1 MANRFLRPSQFVTT
15 YGVGSLIRVGQLYRV
30 IPSLSSIVEDL
41 RRTRSFSEPNSLG
54 KRGLEKFCIQDSKLE
69 SMIKGKLEQINPRD
83 SSEVKVFRLPSNAD
97 MHVADGEKLYGTI
110 VFPQWSICKRHNENI
125 LTKLERR
132 GREWILPCPRCESDN
147 LRFETGVGVRF
158 IRACHKGHMDDID
171 WPNEVHLGAP
181 CDGKAFSWNEHDSDF
196 EVRCLDCSRSTTFRQ
211 IKSRER
217 AKSIACSGY
226 VPELQYNEGCIADEG
241 DEIPPAKI
249 ILKNASNLRVSHVL
263 TSLLIPPYSDRL
275 YQMLK
280 EYDQP
285 LLYLPDYK
293 QTSKKELIE
302 HFEKTREPLKLTEE
316 FFSTIRDYDETAIRR
331 VVRNVV
337 DEINTKAISEIDA
350 EDAEFSK
357 LLDVSRNG
365 YPKPYSGEPA
375 NFLVHR
381 HKVRE
386 FRSETFGL
394 DFVVTPIDI
403 LNVTQAQVGYSR
415 EVGARSGSQ
424 MGTFL
429 IATTGRL
436 VPTFHGEKTAGKE
449 SKWFIGSQ
457 MRGEGLFLHVRD
469 HDVFK
474 SKDARAYDTWKGI
487 SDECADSEERAVSN
501 PNHVWWHSLAHGLV
515 NTLAIDSGFQSTAI
529 HEKTYSRINPD
540 SGKREGGILFY
551 AVQTGGDGTLGGLT
565 SIAKHFEKILERVG
579 QILENCSND
588 PICIERQANPNRYN
602 GAACHACLII
612 SETSCH
618 KMNRFLDRKL
628 LLGAVKKR

>member
-1 MANRFLRPSQFVTT
+1 MVNRFLRPSQFVTT
-15 YGVGSLIRVGQLYRV
+15 YGTGSLIRVGQLYRV
-30 IPSLSSIVEDL
+30 IPSLSRIVEDL
-41 RRTRSFSEPNSLG
+41 SRTRSFSEPNSLG

-69 SMIKGKLEQINPRD
+69 SMIKGKLEQFDPYD
-83 SSEVKVFRLPSNAD
+83 SSEVKIFRLPSNAD
-97 MHVADGEKLYGTI
+97 MRVADGEKLYGTI
-110 VFPQWSICKRHNENI
+110 VFPRWSICKRHSESI
-125 LTKLERR
+125 LAKLERR
-132 GREWILPCPRCESDN
+132 GREWVLPCPRCESDN
-147 LRFETGVGVRF
+147 MRLETGIGVRF

-171 WPNEVHLGAP
+171 WPSEVHLGTP
-181 CDGKAFSWNEHDSDF
+181 CDGKAFSWNEQDNDF

-226 VPELQYNEGCIADEG
+226 VPELQCNEGCIVDE
-241 DEIPPAKI
+241 DNEIPFAKI

-280 EYDQP
+280 EYDQS
-285 LLYLPDYK
+285 LLYLQNYK
-293 QTSKKELIE
+293 QTSQKELIK
-302 HFEKTREPLKLTEE
+302 HFEKTREHLELTEE
-316 FFSTIRDYDETAIRR
+316 FFSTIRDYDDAVIRR
-331 VVRNVV
+331 TVRNVV
-337 DEINTKAISEIDA
+337 DEMSTKAVSEIDA
-350 EDAEFSK
+350 ENAEFSK

-365 YPKPYSGEPA
+365 YPKPYNGEPA

-386 FRSETFGL
+386 FHSKTFDL

-415 EVGARSGSQ
+415 EVGTRSENQ
-424 MGTFL
+424 MDTFL
-429 IATTGRL
+429 TATTGRL
-436 VPTFHGEKTAGKE
+436 VPTFHSEKTAGKKL
-449 SKWFIGSQ
+449 KWFIGSQ
-457 MRGEGLFLHVRD
+457 MQGEGLFLHVKD
-469 HDVFK
+469 HDIFK
-474 SKDARAYDTWKGI
+474 LKDIKAYDAWKRI
-487 SDECADSEERAVSN
+487 SDSYTDSNERTVSS

-515 NTLAIDSGFQSTAI
+515 NTLSIDSGFQSTAI

-540 SGKREGGILFY
+540 SGKHEGGILFY

-565 SIAKHFEKILERVG
+565 GVAKHFERILERVG

-618 KMNRFLDRKL
+618 KMNQFLDRKL
-628 LLGAVKKR
+628 LLGAVKK